1 MDQISREVVEA
12 RLADIIDE
20 NTGVDLVSGGNVR
33 DVQIR
38 DGAVVLDLLMR
49 YPCEEVRDGLA
60 ERVRQSLADVTG
72 VSSVTVRVDW
82 KAHSHRVQGDLKPLS
97 TIRNIIAVA
106 SGKGGVGKSST
117 AVNLAL
123 ALSRDGA
130 RVGILDADI
139 YGPSIPRMLGA
150 SGQPET
156 DGKRIAPKR
165 AHGLQLMSIGF
176 LIDEETPMIWR
187 GPMVTS
193 ALQQL
198 LTETDWD
205 DLDYLVVDLP
215 PGTGDIQLTLAQK
228 VPVAG
233 AVIVTTPQDIALLDA
248 RKALKMFEKVE
259 IPVLGVVENMS
270 THVCSQCGHE
280 EAIFGQGGGRRMAD
294 EYSVDVLGGI
304 PLDMRIREDADS
316 GRPTVVA
323 DPDGKVSANYR
334 EIARHVAG
342 RLAARKRNYADVF
355 PSIVV
360 QNT

>member
-1 MDQISREVVEA
+1 MTYTCFS
-12 RLADIIDE
+12 
-20 NTGVDLVSGGNVR
+20 
-33 DVQIR
+33 
-38 DGAVVLDLLMR
+38 
-49 YPCEEVRDGLA
+49 
-60 ERVRQSLADVTG
+60 
-72 VSSVTVRVDW
+72 
-82 KAHSHRVQGDLKPLS
+82 
-97 TIRNIIAVA
+97 
-106 SGKGGVGKSST
+106 VGKSST

-228 VPVAG
+228 AALSG
-233 AVIVTTPQDIALLDA
+233 AIIVTTPQDIALIDA
-248 RKALKMFEKVE
+248 WKGIEMFRKVQV
-259 IPVLGVVENMS
+259 PVLGVVENMS
-270 THVCSQCGHE
+270 THVCSACGHE
-280 EAIFGQGGGRRMAD
+280 EPIFGQGGGDRLAA
-294 EYSVDVLGGI
+294 EYDVELLARL
-304 PLDMRIREDADS
+304 PLSLAVRESADS
-316 GRPTVVA
+316 GQAMVMAQSDSTEARIFLKIADALVSNLGDASVPTSPTITMG
-323 DPDGKVSANYR
+323 DD
-334 EIARHVAG
+334 
-342 RLAARKRNYADVF
+342 
-355 PSIVV
+355 
-360 QNT
+360 